1 MGLKGGD
8 RDAGKELKA
17 KRLKDVCSGFQ
28 IPNTQT
34 WTPPL
39 NSQTCTPGP
48 RGKVE
53 TQTVQYGYYRKA
65 EIRPVSSPRT
75 FRHADLQPR
84 RDSVTR
90 RQRTRAVAPGA
101 HLPLHSLV
109 HSAPLLIPTAQSATS
124 QRPQK
129 CLRPRLC
136 PRGLQVGRKEDGPNP
151 GVTEGQDSGQ
161 APCAGWHAA
170 RGTSASS

>member
-17 KRLKDVCSGFQ
+17 KRLKNVCSGSQ

-53 TQTVQYGYYRKA
+53 TQTVQYSYYRKA
-65 EIRPVSSPRT
+65 EIRPVSSPHT
-75 FRHADLQPR
+75 FKHADLQPR

-90 RQRTRAVAPGA
+90 RQRMQAVAPEA
-101 HLPLHSLV
+101 YLPLHSLI
-109 HSAPLLIPTAQSATS
+109 HSAPAPDPQCLVSHEPAPPEVPQTQALPSGAPGRREGRWS
-124 QRPQK
+124 Q
-129 CLRPRLC
+129 
-136 PRGLQVGRKEDGPNP
+136 P
-151 GVTEGQDSGQ
+151 GVTEGQDGGRV
-161 APCAGWHAA
+161 PAGWHAA
-170 RGTSASS
+170 RGASASS